1 MAFVKKIIRDF
12 EKISIKLKGCKTN
25 EGLGKIYKHL
35 NKRLEYII
43 TPKKLIEKEKGDV
56 KLLESYEEYKES
68 KEIQGSLQEHI
79 LQKCLL
85 ILEKTVTICNSK
97 NNNNN
102 NNENNNDIH
111 NKQNNKTTN
120 DDKKTKQNDNN
131 NTCWWFAFN
140 TTSTNSIF
148 DSDSTKKILMKPITT
163 MLKKLV
169 EISSAQLS
177 EKIIYFH
184 IFFHTINIYMN
195 NNNHHQNTNKTLG
208 DIFQSEII
216 CSKIQSK
223 ELLRKLA
230 SITFRTAVYLE
241 KELVSSSIDC
251 YYNLFFISSMLTS
264 CAFDT
269 SSAAATA
276 DATSDNGN
284 NHDHIVFARYQYSF
298 ATYKK
303 LLSLNDKTIQSSST
317 TPPDQNNR
325 SIDLNILTRS
335 ILTYISN
342 NNNNNNNNY
351 NNACS
356 FIQKIVNM
364 IIGNQA
370 RWQRKYKVKKES
382 FLSNMLWETFAKS
395 MVENDNNNSMIN
407 ETKCF
412 ILHRISEAYK
422 FYILE
427 AGDETIVQEMC
438 LNGYCAVHSVMRN
451 YFAKQSNPTRFI
463 LHWSISLFDNILLL
477 KNIEKEDIVQHSRF
491 SINELFQQFDT
502 VFATKDYS
510 KQFILLGWRDI
521 IYGLY
526 NTDNSCTIDRFQLL
540 KKSIAKL
547 QHVNG
552 KYIKTIEYPWYIMQ
566 PTVAL
571 LQNVA
576 TIFNIY
582 NETDFHSGD
591 LQFYI

>member
-303 LLSLNDKTIQSSST
+303 LLSLNDKTIQPSSS
-317 TPPDQNNR
+317 
-325 SIDLNILTRS
+325 L
-335 ILTYISN
+335 
-342 NNNNNNNNY
+342 
-351 NNACS
+351 
-356 FIQKIVNM
+356 
-364 IIGNQA
+364 
-370 RWQRKYKVKKES
+370 
-382 FLSNMLWETFAKS
+382 
-395 MVENDNNNSMIN
+395 
-407 ETKCF
+407 
-412 ILHRISEAYK
+412 
-422 FYILE
+422 
-427 AGDETIVQEMC
+427 
-438 LNGYCAVHSVMRN
+438 
-451 YFAKQSNPTRFI
+451 
-463 LHWSISLFDNILLL
+463 
-477 KNIEKEDIVQHSRF
+477 
-491 SINELFQQFDT
+491 
-502 VFATKDYS
+502 
-510 KQFILLGWRDI
+510 
-521 IYGLY
+521 
-526 NTDNSCTIDRFQLL
+526 
-540 KKSIAKL
+540 
-547 QHVNG
+547 
-552 KYIKTIEYPWYIMQ
+552 
-566 PTVAL
+566 
-571 LQNVA
+571 
-576 TIFNIY
+576 
-582 NETDFHSGD
+582 
-591 LQFYI
+591 